1 MPKPESITMTMR
13 ELDRCKVIEAVVDD
27 GLMVWC
33 AAEKLGISKRQVE
46 RLVQRC
52 LGELVQIDGSDH
64 AWFEDRA
71 PDAAIRQGDVP
82 AGQIQAH

>member
-46 RLVQRC
+46 RLVQR
-52 LGELVQIDGSDH
+52 LQIDGSDH